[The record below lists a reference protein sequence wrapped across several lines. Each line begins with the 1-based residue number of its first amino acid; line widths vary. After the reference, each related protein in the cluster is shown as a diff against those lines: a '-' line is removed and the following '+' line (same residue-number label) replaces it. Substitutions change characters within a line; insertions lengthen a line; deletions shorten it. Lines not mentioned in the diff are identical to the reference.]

1 MHQMSNTCNYIL
13 NYFLAPFIYLSL
25 IMINKLDSY
34 TYNTVM
40 AISHVYILSYKT
52 LH

>member
-1 MHQMSNTCNYIL
+1 
-13 NYFLAPFIYLSL
+13 
-25 IMINKLDSY
+25 MINKLDSY